1 MEVPV
6 VLPSAARRH
15 HRPGNGRRRQ
25 AVWTPGRPSEG
36 EGGDAPRQPY
46 GGEGKGPCGVDA
58 STSGGGCHGALWT
71 QCPLGVQ
78 RGARP

>member
-6 VLPSAARRH
+6 VPPSAARRH
-15 HRPGNGRRRQ
+15 HRPGNGRCRQ

-36 EGGDAPRQPY
+36 EGVMRPASPMGE
-46 GGEGKGPCGVDA
+46 EGKGPSGVDA
-58 STSGGGCHGALWT
+58 STSGGGCHGGLWT